1 MRDRKD
7 LLLLIPTI
15 AAMLFLVD
23 YSFLFSY
30 GYAERRQSQSTNTI
44 CYGSDNSCYTTFC
57 SDDQPCQTLSSDQPD
72 EEVAV
77 MQPDEEVAVMQP
89 DEEVAV
95 IQPDE
100 EVAVIQ
106 PDEEVAVI
114 QPVEVTEKYVDATLE
129 DCEDGV
135 DNDVDGK
142 VDVKDEE
149 CNDSTSYIS
158 PVQGQK
164 TSLLDNYGQSGQV
177 DSENDSS
184 DDDDDDEG
192 NDKSDYN
199 EQEDDSEDN

>member
-1 MRDRKD
+1 MRDQKD
-7 LLLLIPTI
+7 LLLLVSMMAVII
-15 AAMLFLVD
+15 FLVD

-30 GYAERRQSQSTNTI
+30 GYAERQSQSTNTI
-44 CYGSDNSCYTTFC
+44 CYGSANSCYTTFC
-57 SDDQPCQTLSSDQPD
+57 SDDRPCQTLSSDQPD

-95 IQPDE
+95 M
-100 EVAVIQ
+100 
-106 PDEEVAVI
+106 

-142 VDVKDEE
+142 VDAEDEE
-149 CNDSTSYIS
+149 CNASTSYIS

-164 TSLLDNYGQSGQV
+164 TSLPDNYGQSGQV

-184 DDDDDDEG
+184 GDDDDDGGD
-192 NDKSDYN
+192 DKDDYN
-199 EQEDDSEDN
+199 EQEDDSEGNE

>member
-1 MRDRKD
+1 MRDQKV

-15 AAMLFLVD
+15 AAMSFLVD

-30 GYAERRQSQSTNTI
+30 GYAERQSQSTNTI
-44 CYGSDNSCYTTFC
+44 CYGDANSCYTTFC
-57 SDDQPCQTLSSDQPD
+57 SDDQPCQTLPLDQPD

-95 IQPDE
+95 M
-100 EVAVIQ
+100 
-106 PDEEVAVI
+106 

-142 VDVKDEE
+142 VDAEDEE
-149 CNDSTSYIS
+149 CNASTSYVS

-164 TSLLDNYGQSGQV
+164 TSQLDNYVKSGQV

-184 DDDDDDEG
+184 NDDDDGGGDDK
-192 NDKSDYN
+192 NDYN
-199 EQEDDSEDN
+199 EQEDDSEDNE

>member
-1 MRDRKD
+1 MRDQKD

-15 AAMLFLVD
+15 AVMFFLVD

-30 GYAERRQSQSTNTI
+30 GYAERQSQSTNTI
-44 CYGSDNSCYTTFC
+44 CYGSANSCYTTFC
-57 SDDQPCQTLSSDQPD
+57 SDDHQCQTLSSDQPD

-77 MQPDEEVAVMQP
+77 MQPDEEVAVM
-89 DEEVAV
+89 
-95 IQPDE
+95 
-100 EVAVIQ
+100 
-106 PDEEVAVI
+106 

-142 VDVKDEE
+142 VDAEDEE
-149 CNDSTSYIS
+149 CNASTSYTS

-184 DDDDDDEG
+184 DDDDDG
-192 NDKSDYN
+192 NDNKNDYN
-199 EQEDDSEDN
+199 EQEDDSEDDG

>member
-1 MRDRKD
+1 MRDQKG

-15 AAMLFLVD
+15 AVIIFLVD

-30 GYAERRQSQSTNTI
+30 GYAERQAQSTNTI
-44 CYGSDNSCYTTFC
+44 CYGSANSCYTTFC

-95 IQPDE
+95 M
-100 EVAVIQ
+100 
-106 PDEEVAVI
+106 

-142 VDVKDEE
+142 VDAEDEE
-149 CNDSTSYIS
+149 CNASTSYIS

-164 TSLLDNYGQSGQV
+164 TSLLDNYGRSGQV
-177 DSENDSS
+177 DSENDRN
-184 DDDDDDEG
+184 DDDDEG
-192 NDKSDYN
+192 GDDKNEYI
-199 EQEDDSEDN
+199 EQEDDSEDNE

>member
-1 MRDRKD
+1 MRDQKD

-15 AAMLFLVD
+15 AVIFFLVG

-30 GYAERRQSQSTNTI
+30 GYAERQSQSTNTI
-44 CYGSDNSCYTTFC
+44 CYGSANSCYTTFC

-89 DEEVAV
+89 
-95 IQPDE
+95 
-100 EVAVIQ
+100 
-106 PDEEVAVI
+106 
-114 QPVEVTEKYVDATLE
+114 VEVTDKYVDATLE

-142 VDVKDEE
+142 VDVEDEE
-149 CNDSTSYIS
+149 CNASTSYIS

-164 TSLLDNYGQSGQV
+164 TSLLDNYGRSGQV

-184 DDDDDDEG
+184 DDDDGGDDK
-192 NDKSDYN
+192 NDYN
-199 EQEDDSEDN
+199 EQEDDSEDNE

>member
-1 MRDRKD
+1 MRDQKD

-15 AAMLFLVD
+15 AVIFFLVG

-30 GYAERRQSQSTNTI
+30 GYAERQSQSTNTI
-44 CYGSDNSCYTTFC
+44 CYGSANSCYTTFC

-89 DEEVAV
+89 
-95 IQPDE
+95 
-100 EVAVIQ
+100 
-106 PDEEVAVI
+106 
-114 QPVEVTEKYVDATLE
+114 VEVTDKYVDATLE
-129 DCEDGV
+129 DCEDGA

-142 VDVKDEE
+142 VDVEDEE
-149 CNDSTSYIS
+149 CNASTSYIS

-164 TSLLDNYGQSGQV
+164 TSLLDNYGRSGQV

-184 DDDDDDEG
+184 DDEDGEDDK
-192 NDKSDYN
+192 NDYN
-199 EQEDDSEDN
+199 EQEDDNEDDR

>member
-1 MRDRKD
+1 LGSEMRDQKD

-15 AAMLFLVD
+15 AVMFFLVD

-30 GYAERRQSQSTNTI
+30 GYAERQSQSTNTI
-44 CYGSDNSCYTTFC
+44 CYGSANSCYTTFC

-95 IQPDE
+95 M
-100 EVAVIQ
+100 
-106 PDEEVAVI
+106 
-114 QPVEVTEKYVDATLE
+114 QPVEVTEKYVGATLE

-142 VDVKDEE
+142 VDVEDEE
-149 CNDSTSYIS
+149 CNASTSSIS

-164 TSLLDNYGQSGQV
+164 TSLLDNYGRSGQV

-184 DDDDDDEG
+184 DDDDGGDDK
-192 NDKSDYN
+192 NDYN
-199 EQEDDSEDN
+199 EQEDDSDDNR

>member
-1 MRDRKD
+1 MRDQKG
-7 LLLLIPTI
+7 LLLLIPAI
-15 AAMLFLVD
+15 AVMFFLVD

-30 GYAERRQSQSTNTI
+30 GYAERQSQSTNTI
-44 CYGSDNSCYTTFC
+44 CYGSANSCYTTFC

-89 DEEVAV
+89 
-95 IQPDE
+95 
-100 EVAVIQ
+100 
-106 PDEEVAVI
+106 
-114 QPVEVTEKYVDATLE
+114 VEVTEKYVDATLE

-142 VDVKDEE
+142 VDAEDEE
-149 CNDSTSYIS
+149 CNASTSYIS

-164 TSLLDNYGQSGQV
+164 TSLLDNYGRSGQV

-184 DDDDDDEG
+184 DDDDGGDDK
-192 NDKSDYN
+192 NDYN
-199 EQEDDSEDN
+199 EQEDDSEDNK

>member
-1 MRDRKD
+1 MRDQKD

-15 AAMLFLVD
+15 AVMFFLVD
-23 YSFLFSY
+23 YSFMFSY
-30 GYAERRQSQSTNTI
+30 GYAERQSQSTNTI
-44 CYGSDNSCYTTFC
+44 CYGSANSCYTTFC

-89 DEEVAV
+89 
-95 IQPDE
+95 
-100 EVAVIQ
+100 
-106 PDEEVAVI
+106 
-114 QPVEVTEKYVDATLE
+114 VEVTEKYVDATLE

-142 VDVKDEE
+142 VDVEDEE
-149 CNDSTSYIS
+149 CNASTSYIS

-164 TSLLDNYGQSGQV
+164 TSLLDNYGRSGQV

-184 DDDDDDEG
+184 DDDDGGDDK
-192 NDKSDYN
+192 NDYN
-199 EQEDDSEDN
+199 EREDDSEDIR

>member
-1 MRDRKD
+1 MRDQKD

-15 AAMLFLVD
+15 AVMFFLVD
-23 YSFLFSY
+23 YSFIFSY
-30 GYAERRQSQSTNTI
+30 GYAERQSQSTNTI
-44 CYGSDNSCYTTFC
+44 CYGSANSCYTTFC

-95 IQPDE
+95 M
-100 EVAVIQ
+100 
-106 PDEEVAVI
+106 

-129 DCEDGV
+129 DCDDGV

-142 VDVKDEE
+142 VDVEDEE
-149 CNDSTSYIS
+149 CNASTSSIS

-164 TSLLDNYGQSGQV
+164 TSLLDNYGRSGQV
-177 DSENDSS
+177 ESENDSS
-184 DDDDDDEG
+184 DDDDGGDDK
-192 NDKSDYN
+192 NDYN
-199 EQEDDSEDN
+199 EQEEDDSEDNR

>member
-15 AAMLFLVD
+15 AAILFLVN

-30 GYAERRQSQSTNTI
+30 GYAERQSQSTNTI
-44 CYGSDNSCYTTFC
+44 CYGNANSCYTTFC

-77 MQPDEEVAVMQP
+77 MQP
-89 DEEVAV
+89 
-95 IQPDE
+95 
-100 EVAVIQ
+100 
-106 PDEEVAVI
+106 
-114 QPVEVTEKYVDATLE
+114 VEVTEKYVDATLE
-129 DCEDGV
+129 DCEDSV

-142 VDVKDEE
+142 VDAEDEE
-149 CNDSTSYIS
+149 CNASTSYIS

-164 TSLLDNYGQSGQV
+164 KSLWDNYGQSGQV

-184 DDDDDDEG
+184 DDGDRGDDK
-192 NDKSDYN
+192 NDYN
-199 EQEDDSEDN
+199 EQEDGSEDNE